1 MRDFRATKGERLA
14 SEIRY
19 FRRWCLGDLAAA
31 LATAGI
37 LILAPIM
44 MALWR

>member
-1 MRDFRATKGERLA
+1 MRDFRATRGARIA

-37 LILAPIM
+37 LILAPII
-44 MALWR
+44 MALGR